1 MSGKSTGAA
10 VPGTVS
16 RPQMRMLQHEL
27 AAARDQQIMRVV
39 AMVDA
44 MPVRGEADLL
54 IAALRPRLAIL
65 HTPRRLTLA
74 RLLFTPVNPLI
85 VAGPDWRRE
94 AFTLPRTA
102 LQPLADALREELG
115 ALAVAVETRLA
126 GVMSDDRR
134 TVQRIGGEIWPAA
147 AEALRRLEMPQDWA
161 TATGLS
167 AQDHRIIAGITATG
181 LADAGRLDAMTE
193 LARGG
198 IDPVGFDLEE
208 MLTNALR
215 YGADAFATLMTL
227 LAAKLPRAEL
237 LLTIAEDVAARHGDP
252 SARAAAD
259 RAVDSMLDTIENT
272 DQGQPALVLAT
283 GELRRMIALLEDLDS
298 RSSQRPSRKLRIG
311 KLRQE
316 IDTSSRERFSKS
328 LDTELLLP
336 ASKLAGASDAAVE
349 QVESSARDL
358 RKFETVARRLGGAE
372 HYDRLLRQAAE
383 ALMPQSGEDMATT
396 VDRVRLVEI
405 LRGSEAAAAMMAA

>member
-1 MSGKSTGAA
+1 MSRNNTTGAA
-10 VPGTVS
+10 PGTVG

-27 AAARDQQIMRVV
+27 AGARDQQIMRVV

-54 IAALRPRLAIL
+54 IAALRPRLAVL
-65 HTPRRLTLA
+65 HVPRRLTFA

-94 AFTLPRTA
+94 AFTIPRTA
-102 LQPLADALREELG
+102 LQPLAAAVRVELG
-115 ALAVAVETRLA
+115 VLAVAAETQLIS
-126 GVMSDDRR
+126 VMSDDHR
-134 TVQRIGGEIWPAA
+134 TVQRIGGDIWPAA
-147 AEALRRLEMPQDWA
+147 AEVLRRLEISQDWT

-167 AQDHRIIAGITATG
+167 AQDHRIIASIAATG
-181 LADAGRLDAMTE
+181 LADAGRLDAMLE
-193 LARGG
+193 LAWGG
-198 IDPVGFDLEE
+198 IDPVSFDLEE
-208 MLTNALR
+208 LLTGALR
-215 YGADAFATLMTL
+215 SGADAFATLMTL
-227 LAAKLPRAEL
+227 LAAQLPRAEL

-259 RAVDSMLDTIENT
+259 RAVDSMLDTIENS
-272 DQGQPALVLAT
+272 DQGQPALELAT
-283 GELRRMIALLEDLDS
+283 GELRRLIALLEDLDS

-328 LDTELLLP
+328 LDTELLQP

-349 QVESSARDL
+349 QFETSARDL

-372 HYDRLLRQAAE
+372 HYDRLLRQATE
-383 ALMPQSGEDMATT
+383 TLKPQSGEDSATT
-396 VDRVRLVEI
+396 VDRVRLIEI
-405 LRGSEAAAAMMAA
+405 LRGSEAAAAMMPA